1 MTTEVINESEV
12 IMNNH
17 IKRLFSDY
25 PDILRIYDNV
35 MFNEDDDTEVL
46 KLRWFIYEHI
56 YFKPHDNV
64 YGVCDYC
71 NTAEYVY
78 QLTLTK
84 PYTKI
89 NSDISENTTELSSKW
104 FCYDHAKYWWSRNY
118 MPYPLQG
125 LSHFEWFPDSMQV
138 VPTGQVPGIDNC
150 GGCQGVIANPD
161 WENYDSLHIN
171 YKQVYGIR
179 NIDDESQL
187 LPMHRKCT
195 VRCESCDIHYFAYDT
210 YIGWSTS
217 AGGRVS
223 IQIVNG
229 RKLCPFCTEEWE
241 SLNPNHAV
249 CDNDCIVSDENGL
262 HWSEIRGCNLCRSCY
277 DLEVECDE
285 CGYNYYEDD
294 GHDCDYGDD
303 GSNYPSSEYVHSY
316 SYKPTPNFFGNGE
329 YYMGIEL
336 EVEDTDNRYA
346 SGAEVAFTA
355 MNPSR
360 FKKYRGYLKS
370 DGSLSR
376 GFEIVSHPH
385 TLKEFQDNFPWQMLT
400 DLKKLR
406 FRSWNTTTCGLHVHV
421 SRTAFEDENHQ
432 IRFVKLIYDN
442 QRQVQRIAGRSSNY
456 ATFSDKG
463 NIIPKVKFKNQSNGR
478 YAAVNVEPEDTVEVR
493 VFRGSLHIPRVLSAI
508 EFVDSVVQY
517 TKELKIVPKDKPLSW
532 VRYVGFISANSNK
545 YPNLF
550 DIINRSFDNE
560 SPSENVED

>member
-1 MTTEVINESEV
+1 MTTEVMTDLEIKLA
-12 IMNNH
+12 NH
-17 IKRLFSDY
+17 IEKLCNDY
-25 PDILRIYDNV
+25 PDV
-35 MFNEDDDTEVL
+35 MRVYLEDDDVTEEK
-46 KLRWFIYEHI
+46 KLQWFIWHHLE
-56 YFKPHDNV
+56 FRLHDNV
-64 YGVCDYC
+64 YGVCYEC
-71 NTAEYVY
+71 NTPAHVY
-78 QLTLTK
+78 QLHTTK
-84 PYTKI
+84 P
-89 NSDISENTTELSSKW
+89 
-104 FCYDHAKYWWSRNY
+104 
-118 MPYPLQG
+118 MPYTNETIVSEQWRCSSCAQQAWRAYHLMG
-125 LSHFEWFPDSMQV
+125 YVARNIHHWALYPDELI
-138 VPTGQVPGIDNC
+138 PKPELPVPGIDNC
-150 GGCQGVIANPD
+150 GVCNRVIAELD
-161 WENYDSLHIN
+161 WVNYNRLAWQKHVV
-171 YKQVYGIR
+171 YAAFKQ
-179 NIDDESQL
+179 E
-187 LPMHRKCT
+187 
-195 VRCESCDIHYFAYDT
+195 DIEAEP
-210 YIGWSTS
+210 ILR
-217 AGGRVS
+217 RVHTACA
-223 IQIVNG
+223 IQ
-229 RKLCPFCTEEWE
+229 
-241 SLNPNHAV
+241 
-249 CDNDCIVSDENGL
+249 CDNCKSYYNGSTYVTSTHSRFRIDTVEGNRYCEFCADEWRSAYPDYVQCNEGCYVQSEDDLRWSDYRSL
-262 HWSEIRGCNLCRSCY
+262 DLCVPCY
-277 DLEVECDE
+277 DIELECDD
-285 CGYNYYEDD
+285 CGSCYYEDD
-294 GHDCDYGDD
+294 GHTCEDYDSD
-303 GSNYPSSEYVHSY
+303 SNYPSSEYVHSY

-336 EVEDTDNRYA
+336 EVEDTDNSYTY
-346 SGAEVAFTA
+346 GAEIAFNA

-360 FKKYRGYLKS
+360 SKKYRGYLKS

-406 FRSWNTTTCGLHVHV
+406 FRSWNTSTCGLHVHV

-442 QRQVQRIAGRSSNY
+442 QRQVQRIAGRTSNY

-478 YAAVNVEPEDTVEVR
+478 YAAVNVEPEETIEVR